1 MFWHSRPGNA
11 DTNTFLLDDTGQLTY
26 RELFEIA
33 DNLFLSLNRGV
44 MAIVCEKNSSTIIG
58 YIGALRAGLVP
69 LLLDSTSDLASLLDL
84 IERYQVEYLWAGDHV
99 TPDGY
104 DEVKCFGPR
113 IPATQKF
120 WKRRT
125 ICDKQ
130 GINPDLAALIPTS
143 GSTGDPKSVRLSQR
157 NLASVTSCIADYLGL
172 DATRRA
178 ISLLPLQYSYGL
190 SVLNTIMEA
199 RGSYVI
205 TDLSPVQRDFWDLVI
220 TKRVT
225 DFSAVPFVF
234 NTIKRMRFSQDILD
248 QLVCVTQAGG
258 HLSPTVTRHFRTLFE
273 PHDIA
278 YFTMYGAT
286 EASPRIAYLHPDDA
300 EAKHGSVGKPISIGA
315 VTLDGAATNASEGEL
330 VYRGPNVCLGY
341 AAAREDLARGDDFA
355 GILRTGDMARIDDDG
370 FIYITVRLKR
380 FVKIH
385 GVSVNLEH
393 VESVIRDGGFDCH
406 LIGRENL
413 ISVVSQ
419 EDYGEQ
425 ILHFAKKRFNFHPSI
440 WRSLVVDHIPLTS
453 SDKVDYASLDRMTGG
468 ETHAPG

>member
-1 MFWHSRPGNA
+1 MTSHISPCTEA
-11 DTNTFLLDDTGQLTY
+11 TGH
-26 RELFEIA
+26 R
-33 DNLFLSLNRGV
+33 
-44 MAIVCEKNSSTIIG
+44 
-58 YIGALRAGLVP
+58 
-69 LLLDSTSDLASLLDL
+69 
-84 IERYQVEYLWAGDHV
+84 
-99 TPDGY
+99 
-104 DEVKCFGPR
+104 
-113 IPATQKF
+113 
-120 WKRRT
+120 
-125 ICDKQ
+125 
-130 GINPDLAALIPTS
+130 
-143 GSTGDPKSVRLSQR
+143 
-157 NLASVTSCIADYLGL
+157 LGL
-172 DATRRA
+172 P
-178 ISLLPLQYSYGL
+178 I
-190 SVLNTIMEA
+190 
-199 RGSYVI
+199 
-205 TDLSPVQRDFWDLVI
+205 
-220 TKRVT
+220 
-225 DFSAVPFVF
+225 
-234 NTIKRMRFSQDILD
+234 
-248 QLVCVTQAGG
+248 
-258 HLSPTVTRHFRTLFE
+258 
-273 PHDIA
+273 
-278 YFTMYGAT
+278 
-286 EASPRIAYLHPDDA
+286 HPDDA
-300 EAKHGSVGKPISIGA
+300 EAKHGSVGKPISIGG

-370 FIYITVRLKR
+370 FIYITGRLKR